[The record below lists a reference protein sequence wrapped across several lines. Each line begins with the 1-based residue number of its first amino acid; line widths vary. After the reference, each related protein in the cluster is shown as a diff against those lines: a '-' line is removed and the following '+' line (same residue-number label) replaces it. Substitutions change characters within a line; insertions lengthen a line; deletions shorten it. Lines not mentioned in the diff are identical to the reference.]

1 MTETGSSYSRS
12 RSVIRSAASR
22 LAAPAAGAL
31 LLSCAAVPALAESA
45 PTRQEVWSELQI
57 QYGLTKN
64 TDVLGLANKT
74 RDYSERR
81 TPEVQVGFLVT
92 HRFDERFSLGLG
104 YRYGF
109 APGSDPFEEHRLL
122 AEQTVRFALPWG
134 VRLSLRT
141 REDLRWLNE
150 GFSIRIRERAKIERE
165 FVIGGYAFTPY
176 ASAELYYDTRFD
188 AVSRGRF
195 ILGAVFPVTPYLSLD
210 IYGARQSDWKPR
222 TKHVNALGLSVVF
235 SF

>member
-1 MTETGSSYSRS
+1 M
-12 RSVIRSAASR
+12 
-22 LAAPAAGAL
+22 
-31 LLSCAAVPALAESA
+31 SCAGTSAVAEPA
-45 PTRQEVWSELQI
+45 PTSHQVWPELQI
-57 QYGLTKN
+57 QYGLTKD
-64 TDVLGLANKT
+64 TDVLGLANRT
-74 RDYSERR
+74 RDLDEHGI
-81 TPEVQVGFLVT
+81 TEVQVGLLVT
-92 HRFDERFSLGLG
+92 HRFDEHFSLGLG

-122 AEQTVRFALPWG
+122 AEQTIRFALPWD

-150 GFSIRIRERAKIERE
+150 GFSVRIRERAKIERE
-165 FVIGGYAFTPY
+165 FAIGGYAFTPY

>member
-1 MTETGSSYSRS
+1 M
-12 RSVIRSAASR
+12 VAAR
-22 LAAPAAGAL
+22 LAASATGASLLCCAGSPAVG
-31 LLSCAAVPALAESA
+31 ESA
-45 PTRQEVWSELQI
+45 PTSHQLWPELQI

-64 TDVLGLANKT
+64 TDVLALANRT
-74 RDYSERR
+74 RDREEHAI
-81 TPEVQVGFLVT
+81 TEVQVGVLVT
-92 HRFDERFSLGLG
+92 HRFDERFSVGLG

-109 APGSDPFEEHRLL
+109 APGSDPFEEHRFL
-122 AEQTVRFALPWG
+122 AEQTFRFTLPWD

-150 GFSIRIRERAKIERE
+150 GFSLRIRERAKIERE
-165 FVIGGYAFTPY
+165 FRIDGYAFTPY

-188 AVSRGRF
+188 AISRGRF
-195 ILGAVFPVTPYLSLD
+195 IVGAVFPVTPYLSLD
-210 IYGARQSDWKPR
+210 IYGARQSDWRPR